1 MAKLSKSLL
10 GIAALGLAY
19 VAGTGAAS
27 AACDLKAQYPEFVGK
42 PLKVGTTADSPPY
55 NYRDAKDL
63 DKITGLNADYFRA
76 IGACLGMPVTFA
88 ISDFAGLT
96 SGVQAGHVDVAVST
110 IQYRPERAAAINFVV
125 YMKGASGVVVRN
137 DSTLKVTKM
146 EDLCGL
152 KGAAAVGGAQLASLE
167 DLNKKGCAA
176 KPIELTA
183 TPGGPG
189 GPMLVQNK
197 RADFYLGPATI
208 QSFDMDLFKI
218 TYTQTSDLA
227 LGAIFAKASTKL
239 MEAFAAA
246 MKTLQ
251 ADGTETTLYKTYLI
265 DPAISLPAEIRTK

>member
-1 MAKLSKSLL
+1 MAKLSKCLL

-19 VAGTGAAS
+19 VAGTSAAS
-27 AACDLKAQYPEFVGK
+27 AACDLKAQYPELAGK
-42 PLKVGTTADSPPY
+42 TLKVGTTADSPPF

-76 IGACLGMPVTFA
+76 VGACLGMPVTFA

-110 IQYRPERAAAINFVV
+110 IQYRPERTAAVNFVV
-125 YMKGASGVVVRN
+125 YMKGASGVVVRK
-137 DSTLKVTKM
+137 DSTMPVAKM
-146 EDLCGL
+146 EDLCGK
-152 KGAAAVGGAQLASLE
+152 KGAAAVGGAQLAYLE
-167 DLNKKGCAA
+167 EMNKTLCAA
-176 KPIELTA
+176 KPMDLTA

-218 TYTQTSDLA
+218 AYTQPSELM
-227 LGAIFAKASTKL
+227 LGAIFAKTSDKL

-246 MKTLQ
+246 LKVLQ
-251 ADGTETTLYKTYLI
+251 SDGTEAKLYEQYLM
-265 DPAISLPAEIRTK
+265 DPAVSLPAQIKTS